1 MVERDHRHQHDRKSK
16 LLQYH
21 WPGACLH
28 VASRATKRRQTDLKY
43 HRTDVDVK
51 NTVTL
56 FDITVSPRAQQTRSL
71 EVCKG
76 KFFQKMYLD
85 LQQYQVYRLEFGQLL

>member
-1 MVERDHRHQHDRKSK
+1 MVERDHQHQHDRKSK
-16 LLQYH
+16 LLQDH
-21 WPGACLH
+21 LPGACLH

-43 HRTDVDVK
+43 HRTDVK
-51 NTVTL
+51 NMVTL

-76 KFFQKMYLD
+76 NFFQKMYLD
-85 LQQYQVYRLEFGQLL
+85 LQQYQVYRLEFGKLL